1 MPSVELP
8 RTSLLFSNAEIHG
21 RAVNAVRN
29 LLGNHDIDARFNKDP
44 ECKARVANLY
54 LPLVGVV
61 IDNMAKLYAWHVEG
75 ETRIAGTSN
84 QNEHLTAILTAI
96 SDNVPNVRFR
106 LATFSACPLS
116 LDFISRPKDQ

>member
-1 MPSVELP
+1 M
-8 RTSLLFSNAEIHG
+8 SLSFFSNAEIHG

-54 LPLVGVV
+54 LPIVGIM
-61 IDNMAKLYAWHVEG
+61 IDNMTKLYAWHVEG

-96 SDNVPNVRFR
+96 SDNVPNVRIVFPLFIQSSNSS
-106 LATFSACPLS
+106 LARDSNF
-116 LDFISRPKDQ
+116 RPKDQ

>member
-1 MPSVELP
+1 MFGKFKEDSFY
-8 RTSLLFSNAEIHG
+8 FSNAEIHG

-29 LLGNHDIDARFNKDP
+29 LLGNHDIDARFSKDP

-54 LPLVGVV
+54 LPLVGIM
-61 IDNMAKLYAWHVEG
+61 IDNMTKLYAWHAEG

-96 SDNVPNVRFR
+96 SDNVPNVSHFLPSNDSKELVSRTR
-106 LATFSACPLS
+106 L
-116 LDFISRPKDQ
+116 